1 MKKLLWI
8 AAVVAVIVLGKRWID
23 GDTPLSLVSVEVKNP
38 YAPSSPLHPA
48 SQRFVDGINADP
60 RLKSRFSGVFT
71 KRGIYAEISTALK
84 RGAKSLDGPV
94 LVGATTAVARA
105 LPHLDTHSCA
115 QSLRE
120 RETFDEALSAKMRGA
135 FEQVSPRHHA
145 ALMDFYLQAL
155 KAEVDNV
162 PERPID
168 EAALRSALNNLGS
181 QYQGQFAERFMGA
194 MGNKAGASDEDLCWA
209 GQTLLHGVTLMGER
223 DREVLSRW
231 AIAGG

>member
-1 MKKLLWI
+1 MKTLLWI
-8 AAVVAVIVLGKRWID
+8 VAVVVVVVLGKRWVD

-71 KRGIYAEISTALK
+71 SRGIYSEISTALK
-84 RGAKSLDGPV
+84 RGAKSLDGPM
-94 LVGATTAVARA
+94 LVGATTAMARA
-105 LPHLDTHSCA
+105 LPLLDTHSCA

-145 ALMDFYLQAL
+145 ALMAFYLQAL
-155 KAEVDNV
+155 KAEVDNA

-168 EAALRSALNNLGS
+168 EAALRAALNNLGG
-181 QYQGQFAERFMGA
+181 QYQGQFAERFVNTMRD
-194 MGNKAGASDEDLCWA
+194 KAAAADEDLCWA
-209 GQTLLHGVTLMGER
+209 GKTLLHGVTLMGER

-231 AIAGG
+231 AISGG